1 MMAILKVESKCYKLV
16 QVILSLHITVTFI
29 RAVENVRLAKN
40 ENFQTHIFNGSNKCN
55 GYIQRQQN
63 LHVRVA
69 LALYFQNHHHLCL

>member
-29 RAVENVRLAKN
+29 RAVENVRLEKN
-40 ENFQTHIFNGSNKCN
+40 ENCQTHIFNGYNKFK
-55 GYIQRQQN
+55 GYIQRLQH